1 MIGSAISITTLPSTT
16 IIIMPAQ
23 RSSLLQSLSSAS
35 EATRRQQYEA
45 NVNRSR
51 VRFNR
56 TGRAYSRGSSYI
68 PYPLLEDVYN
78 RSNHAVTE
86 DDDFADLGLNDFVSA
101 QRRIAHHQLNRRR
114 ERLTV
119 REHGLLGRPLEEW
132 DEAEGSDEASGV
144 IETCMSY
151 SAAVGIQGLERDI
164 IMQDDVSLVFFLD
177 RVLDLCLF
185 IDRGVV
191 QPDVG

>member
-1 MIGSAISITTLPSTT
+1 
-16 IIIMPAQ
+16 MPAQ

-45 NVNRSR
+45 SVNRSR

-56 TGRAYSRGSSYI
+56 TGRAYSRGSTFI

-101 QRRIAHHQLNRRR
+101 QRRIAQHQLNRRR

-119 REHGLLGRPLEEW
+119 RERGLLSRPLEDW
-132 DEAEGSDEASGV
+132 DSEEGSDEASGV

-151 SAAVGIQGLERDI
+151 TAAVSVQGVERDI
-164 IMQDDVSLVFFLD
+164 VMQDEVSF
-177 RVLDLCLF
+177 VLLFDHCLGLSSF
-185 IDRGVV
+185 VDRGVV
-191 QPDVG
+191 QSDVGQSQQGRRPC

>member
-1 MIGSAISITTLPSTT
+1 
-16 IIIMPAQ
+16 MPAQ

-45 NVNRSR
+45 SVNRSR

-56 TGRAYSRGSSYI
+56 TGWAYSRGSTFI

-101 QRRIAHHQLNRRR
+101 QCQIAQHQLNRRR
-114 ERLTV
+114 ECLTV
-119 REHGLLGRPLEEW
+119 RERGLLSRPLEDW
-132 DEAEGSDEASGV
+132 DQEEGSDEASGV

-151 SAAVGIQGLERDI
+151 TAAVNVQGMERDI
-164 IMQDDVSLVFFLD
+164 VMQDNVRLLSSSQLLP
-177 RVLDLCLF
+177 VLTSSF
-185 IDRGVV
+185 R
-191 QPDVG
+191 